1 MTATTIEFR
10 IFEKMHLN
18 CAETLRDFFPK
29 KLGKFCEFADL
40 RHYKNGYNDRITV
53 VVKTNMFTSK
63 EEFMEMLLYK
73 LIMAYEHKSA
83 DVINLLKLVT
93 SAYK

>member
-1 MTATTIEFR
+1 MTATTEFR
-10 IFEKMHLN
+10 IFEKMDLN
-18 CAETLRDFFPK
+18 WAETLRPFFVGK
-29 KLGKFCEFADL
+29 NGKFCQFTDL
-40 RHYKNGYNDRITV
+40 RHYAYDGHSDRITV
-53 VVKTNMFTSK
+53 VVKTNMFASK

-83 DVINLLKLVT
+83 DVTELLKLVT